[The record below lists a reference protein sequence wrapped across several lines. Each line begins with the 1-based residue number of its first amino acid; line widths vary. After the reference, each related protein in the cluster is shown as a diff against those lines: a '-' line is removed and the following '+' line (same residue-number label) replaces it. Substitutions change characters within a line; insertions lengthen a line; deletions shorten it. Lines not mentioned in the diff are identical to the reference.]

1 MAKQQGPK
9 GRGKSCSRELLKFS
23 TLIQQMCKDSK
34 MQCPELIIV
43 WLDYIS
49 LYLNGASDKKQID
62 KTKSLVRNAPKA
74 KVGMEIIPLIN
85 ELIDLYYPLADL
97 FEKTVPIGPGTKR
110 NSDVT
115 EQLEKLFEKLRN
127 ETEILSTWKLN

>member
-9 GRGKSCSRELLKFS
+9 GRGKSCSRELLKIS

-49 LYLNGASDKKQID
+49 LYLNGASDKRQID

-74 KVGMEIIPLIN
+74 KVGTEIIPLIN
-85 ELIDLYYPLADL
+85 ELIDRYYPLADL

-115 EQLEKLFEKLRN
+115 EQLEKLFERLKN

>member
-23 TLIQQMCKDSK
+23 TLIQRMCKDSK

-49 LYLNGASDKKQID
+49 LYLNGASDKRQID

-74 KVGMEIIPLIN
+74 KVGTEIIPLIN

-115 EQLEKLFEKLRN
+115 EQLEKLFENLRN

>member
-1 MAKQQGPK
+1 
-9 GRGKSCSRELLKFS
+9 
-23 TLIQQMCKDSK
+23 
-34 MQCPELIIV
+34 MQCPELFII

-49 LYLNGASDKKQID
+49 LYLNGASDKRQID

-74 KVGMEIIPLIN
+74 KVNMKIIPLIN

-110 NSDVT
+110 NSDIT
-115 EQLEKLFEKLRN
+115 EQLERLFERLKN

>member
-1 MAKQQGPK
+1 
-9 GRGKSCSRELLKFS
+9 
-23 TLIQQMCKDSK
+23 MCKDSK

-74 KVGMEIIPLIN
+74 KVGTEIIPLIN

-97 FEKTVPIGPGTKR
+97 FEKTVPIGPRTKR

-115 EQLEKLFEKLRN
+115 EQLEKLFENLRN

>member
-1 MAKQQGPK
+1 
-9 GRGKSCSRELLKFS
+9 
-23 TLIQQMCKDSK
+23 MCKDSK

-115 EQLEKLFEKLRN
+115 EQLEKLFENLRN